1 MSLGVRRIWHKCPF
15 RPAICILRF
24 WAGITYYSTTSV
36 NILPQ
41 KKLLAIMI
49 SWAFVFSISNCSE
62 ASLRHR
68 LLLAGGFRHFFL
80 GPVQFFQA
88 HHLVLGILQSQMG
101 ICVHGDANV
110 RITHQVLQC
119 LWIHAGAGHVAALPA
134 PSPNGRVAGL
144 VFTLFHFPK
153 IIPKCLTSNPL
164 PQIVTSNPRLQPDI
178 HFAVDMFPYKKTE
191 LLQKSGFKS
200 QPPKKPGNTPL
211 SGT

>member
-1 MSLGVRRIWHKCPF
+1 MSPLF
-15 RPAICILRF
+15 
-24 WAGITYYSTTSV
+24 YYK
-36 NILPQ
+36 Q
-41 KKLLAIMI
+41 KKMGIAIYVCI
-49 SWAFVFSISNCSE
+49 TFVRHNIIKSALQTIYDQQSARSTSSILNCSE
-62 ASLRHR
+62 ASLGYRP
-68 LLLAGGFRHFFL
+68 LFTGGLCDFFFCF
-80 GPVQFFQA
+80 VQFLQA
-88 HHLVLGILQSQMG
+88 DHLILGILQSQMG

-164 PQIVTSNPRLQPDI
+164 PQIVTSNPRLQPYI
-178 HFAVDMFPYKKTE
+178 HFAVDMLPYKKTE
-191 LLQKSGFKS
+191 LLQKSGFKF

>member
-1 MSLGVRRIWHKCPF
+1 
-15 RPAICILRF
+15 
-24 WAGITYYSTTSV
+24 
-36 NILPQ
+36 
-41 KKLLAIMI
+41 MI

-134 PSPNGRVAGL
+134 PAPNGRVAGL
-144 VFTLFHFPK
+144 VDCVPGEHFVGDIADKTVLEAFAQDVIRRFDRVDVLVNNAPPLFK
-153 IIPKCLTSNPL
+153 GLDECT
-164 PQIVTSNPRLQPDI
+164 
-178 HFAVDMFPYKKTE
+178 YE
-191 LLQKSGFKS
+191 
-200 QPPKKPGNTPL
+200 
-211 SGT
+211 

>member
-1 MSLGVRRIWHKCPF
+1 
-15 RPAICILRF
+15 
-24 WAGITYYSTTSV
+24 
-36 NILPQ
+36 
-41 KKLLAIMI
+41 MI

-80 GPVQFFQA
+80 CPIQFFQA
-88 HHLVLGILQSQMG
+88 NHLVLGILQSQMG

-134 PSPNGRVAGL
+134 TSPNGRVAGL

-164 PQIVTSNPRLQPDI
+164 SQIVTSNPRLQPDT

-191 LLQKSGFKS
+191 LFQKSGFKS

>member
-1 MSLGVRRIWHKCPF
+1 
-15 RPAICILRF
+15 
-24 WAGITYYSTTSV
+24 
-36 NILPQ
+36 
-41 KKLLAIMI
+41 MI

-119 LWIHAGAGHVAALPA
+119 LWVHAGACHVAAVGMA
-134 PSPNGRVAGL
+134 ADMGRDVGNL
-144 VFTLFHFPK
+144 DSVRV
-153 IIPKCLTSNPL
+153 
-164 PQIVTSNPRLQPDI
+164 IVYSRT
-178 HFAVDMFPYKKTE
+178 
-191 LLQKSGFKS
+191 
-200 QPPKKPGNTPL
+200 TP
-211 SGT
+211 